1 MCGCVREREREREIQ
16 GNLKCGKSRYEVREI
31 NERKWRRMKERKSKI
46 IKINF
51 KNTYKKF
58 NKKKEIEVQ
67 YRRKNW

>member
-1 MCGCVREREREREIQ
+1 
-16 GNLKCGKSRYEVREI
+16 
-31 NERKWRRMKERKSKI
+31 MKERKSKI

-67 YRRKNW
+67 YRRKN